1 MSTLRLL
8 LVDDHPVVRR
18 GLRAVCTDPGARRGV
33 PELEEVLVVGEA
45 GDGQQALDLLFGTV
59 PLPVDVVLMDLQM
72 PVLDGVTTIGRIT
85 AHEPHPVVL
94 VLTTYDSDADLAAA
108 LDAGASGYL
117 LKDAAANDIVAAA
130 WAAARGERALAPEL
144 ERRLAARATAPDLTL
159 TARELEILAAIAT
172 GRSNREVA
180 RGLFISEA
188 TVKTHLVH
196 IFDKL
201 GVDNRTQAVRV
212 ARERRILR

>member
-1 MSTLRLL
+1 MNTLRLL

-18 GLRAVCTDPGARRGV
+18 GLRAVCTDPAARAGV
-33 PELEEVLVVGEA
+33 PGLDEVVVVGEA
-45 GDGQQALDLLFGTV
+45 GDGQQALDLLFGAAA
-59 PLPVDVVLMDLQM
+59 LPVDVVLMDLQM
-72 PVLDGVTTIGRIT
+72 PVMDGVTAIGRIT
-85 AHEPHPVVL
+85 AVDPHPAVL
-94 VLTTYDSDADLAAA
+94 VLTTYDSDADLGAAVE
-108 LDAGASGYL
+108 AGAAGYL
-117 LKDAAANDIVAAA
+117 LKDAAASDIIAAA
-130 WAAARGERALAPEL
+130 WAAARGEPALAPEL
-144 ERRLAARATAPDLTL
+144 QRRMARRAAAPDLAL
-159 TARELEILAAIAT
+159 TGRELEILTAIAT
-172 GRSNREVA
+172 GQSNREVA